1 MVNLLF
7 YTSLHFVIESLR
19 ELDTGGGVRIIKII
33 VESFDGSEAN
43 HDWDNDRICSLTP
56 TWRTLIVG
64 HESICRHRDPR
75 TYRAR
80 TTFHSISPPFF
91 SRRQIT
97 NSRLILSSSSIFPSS
112 TFSKKE
118 RTLPNIERQ
127 KLSTLKNHLSKHGV
141 VFMHSPW
148 SRSRSLEENGR
159 SPHRIMHIRRA
170 NGSPWKS
177 GAVHPTEVPV
187 SRSRCRRGRKGT
199 TLR

>member
-75 TYRAR
+75 TCSC
-80 TTFHSISPPFF
+80 TNDVPFHFSPFF

-97 NSRLILSSSSIFPSS
+97 NSRLILSSISPSS

>member
-19 ELDTGGGVRIIKII
+19 ELDTGEGVRIIKII

-80 TTFHSISPPFF
+80 RSIPFPPLFF
-91 SRRQIT
+91 RCQIT
-97 NSRLILSSSSIFPSS
+97 NSRLILSSISPSS